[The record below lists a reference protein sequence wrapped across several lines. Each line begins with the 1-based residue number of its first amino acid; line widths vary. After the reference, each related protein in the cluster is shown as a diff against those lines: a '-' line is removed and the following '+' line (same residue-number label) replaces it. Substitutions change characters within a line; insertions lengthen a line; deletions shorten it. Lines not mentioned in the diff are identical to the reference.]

1 VERGVYFD
9 AWFPRQ
15 HNYHP
20 SLPARRLRMIEQ
32 LCEYR
37 ATTLV
42 WAALGG
48 GSISLPYMEQEA
60 FGQIDPRFRMYGFL
74 NDREF
79 VAECDRA
86 GIRVFGIVFEV
97 QGWEFPVELNAD
109 ESEIV
114 AMNELRGAGT
124 RGWMGLREFSQNRY
138 PKLWK
143 PLEDYFPEGL
153 RNSLGEP
160 VTDLLEECCSRDIH
174 GVPCHCLWV
183 EAPDREHACYA
194 MDRNNPVWRE
204 YLKAVI
210 RIQIDAGVHGVQLDE
225 AELPIT
231 SMQYGGCF
239 CRECMTQFREYLQGL
254 DPAPPELSGADLE
267 TFHYGEWLLE
277 QGFDFKE
284 GRERSPLFDH
294 YMRFQR
300 SAITR
305 YFGELADY
313 IRDYGRSRGREVLV
327 SGNFFNMFEH
337 YYALEPK
344 TDLLITEMRNTR
356 DRQPGW
362 YRYVA
367 GFAGRKPVIVV
378 ENPYGGV
385 VPELIEELGGGRAH
399 DRFRMSVYEAAA
411 LGTSMSLPY
420 GSWMGSEIQDAF
432 YAPHELC
439 VEIGGFLAQH
449 EALYSTES
457 AAEIGVVFSIES
469 SLAQEEAAR
478 AALANNRVNLLPD
491 QLAPFWAAS
500 EALCDAVQ
508 PYDVVMFPDGTLR
521 PDTVTP
527 ADLERYRT
535 LVLPDCAVM
544 TAQQAD
550 ALLGYLDGGGR
561 TVVVGRLGENLDAVR
576 RERLLAH
583 PSAIPIDAPEAV
595 PSALPDGPQV
605 IVPEGLDAA
614 IGLHRVA
621 DGVAVH
627 VLRYDYDAALD
638 RVPQLADLQLGVRL
652 TDMAVTGV
660 EAVPSGIGVDLRT
673 AGSLHTLRIRNV
685 PLYTIVILRTGDG

>member
-20 SLPARRLRMIEQ
+20 SLPARRLRMVEELEQ
-32 LCEYR
+32 YH

-48 GSISLPYMEQEA
+48 GSISLPYLEQEA
-60 FGQIDPRFRMYGFL
+60 FGSIDPRFRMYGFV
-74 NDREF
+74 NDSEF
-79 VAECDRA
+79 IAECDRA

-97 QGWEFPVELNAD
+97 QGWEFPVELDAD
-109 ESEIV
+109 EREV
-114 AMNELRGAGT
+114 LAMNELRGEGT
-124 RGWMGLREFSQNRY
+124 RGWLGLREFSADRY
-138 PKLWK
+138 PNLWK
-143 PLEDYFPEGL
+143 PLAHYFPDGL

-160 VTDLLEECCSRDIH
+160 VTDILEECCSRDIH
-174 GVPCHCLWV
+174 GAPCHCLWV

-239 CRECMTQFREYLQGL
+239 CRECMTQFRAYLAGL
-254 DPAPPELSGADLE
+254 EPAPPELQGVDLE
-267 TFHYGEWLLE
+267 SFHYGEWLLAK
-277 QGFDFKE
+277 GFDFKE
-284 GRERSPLFDH
+284 GRERSPLFEH

-300 SAITR
+300 AAITR

-313 IRDYGRSRGREVLV
+313 AREYGRSRGREVLV

-356 DRQPGW
+356 YRQPAW

-367 GFAGRKPVIVV
+367 GFAGGKPVIVV

-385 VPELIEELGGGRAH
+385 VPELIEQLGHGRGY
-399 DRFRMSVYEAAA
+399 DRFRMSVYEAFA

-420 GSWMGSEIQDAF
+420 GSWMGSEIEDAF

-439 VEIGGFLAQH
+439 VEIGRFLAEH

-457 AAEIGVVFSIES
+457 AAEVGVVFSVES

-478 AALANNRVNLLPD
+478 AALANNRLNVLPD
-491 QLAPFWAAS
+491 RLSPFWAAC
-500 EALCDAVQ
+500 EALCDALQ

-521 PDTVTP
+521 PDTVT
-527 ADLERYRT
+527 ASDLGRYRV
-535 LVLPDCAVM
+535 LVLPDCHSL
-544 TAQQAD
+544 TPHQAD
-550 ALLGYLDGGGR
+550 AVLGHLDAGGGAI
-561 TVVVGRLGENLDAVR
+561 VVGRLAENLDPGR
-576 RERLLAH
+576 RERLARH
-583 PSAIPIDAPEAV
+583 PRAVHAAAPEGV
-595 PSALPDGPQV
+595 PASLPDGPQV
-605 IVPEGLDAA
+605 RAPAGLDAA
-614 IGLHRVA
+614 IGLHRTA
-621 DGVAVH
+621 GGTAVH
-627 VLRYDYDAALD
+627 LLRYDYDEAAGRVPALD
-638 RVPQLADLQLGVRL
+638 RLELAIRSAGGFTHCRAL
-652 TDMAVTGV
+652 TPDGEIPSTLSAAGDVHTVTL
-660 EAVPSGIGVDLRT
+660 ER
-673 AGSLHTLRIRNV
+673 V
-685 PLYTIVILRTGDG
+685 PLYTVIQLTP

>member
-1 VERGVYFD
+1 VYFD

-15 HNYHP
+15 HCYHP
-20 SLPARRLRMIEQ
+20 SLPPRRLRMVEE
-32 LCEYR
+32 LRAYR

-48 GSISLPYMEQEA
+48 GSISLPYLEDEA
-60 FGQIDPRFRMYGFL
+60 FGGIDPRLRMYGFV

-79 VAECDRA
+79 IAECDRA
-86 GIRVFGIVFEV
+86 GIHVFGIVFEV
-97 QGWEFPVELNAD
+97 QGWEFPVELDAD
-109 ESEIV
+109 EREV
-114 AMNELRGAGT
+114 LAMNELRGEGT
-124 RGWMGLREFSQNRY
+124 RAWLGLREFSSDRY

-143 PLEDYFPEGL
+143 PLAHYFPDGL

-160 VTDLLEECCSRDIH
+160 VTDILEECCSRDIH
-174 GVPCHCLWV
+174 GAPCHCLWV

-239 CRECMTQFREYLQGL
+239 CRECMTQFREYLAGL
-254 DPAPPELSGADLE
+254 DPAPPELHGVDLD
-267 TFHYGEWLLE
+267 TFHYGEWLVA
-277 QGFDFKE
+277 QGYDFKE
-284 GRERSPLFDH
+284 GRERSPLFEH

-300 SAITR
+300 AAITR

-313 IRDYGRSRGREVLV
+313 ARGYGRSRGRDILV

-356 DRQPGW
+356 YRQPAW

-367 GFAGRKPVIVV
+367 GFAGKKPVIVV

-385 VPELIEELGGGRAH
+385 VPELIEQLGRGRGR

-411 LGTSMSLPY
+411 LGASMSLPY
-420 GSWMGSEIQDAF
+420 GSWMGSEIEDAF
-432 YAPHELC
+432 FAPHDLC
-439 VEIGGFLAQH
+439 VEIGEFLAGH
-449 EALYSTES
+449 EPLYSTES
-457 AAEIGVVFSIES
+457 AAEIGVVFSVES
-469 SLAQEEAAR
+469 SLAEEEAAR
-478 AALANNRVNLLPD
+478 AALANNRLNVLPD
-491 QLAPFWAAS
+491 RLSPFWAAS

-521 PDTVTP
+521 PDTVT
-527 ADLERYRT
+527 ASDLSRYT
-535 LVLPDCAVM
+535 VIVLPDCVFL
-544 TAQQAD
+544 TRHQAD
-550 ALLGYLDGGGR
+550 ALHGYLDAGGR
-561 TVVVGRLGENLDAVR
+561 AIVVGRLGENLAAGL
-576 RERLLAH
+576 RERLARH
-583 PSAIPIDAPEAV
+583 PRAVHVAAPEDV
-595 PSALPDGPQV
+595 PAALPDGPQV
-605 IVPEGLDAA
+605 SVTAGLDAA

-627 VLRYDYDAALD
+627 LLRYDHDEAADGVPVLDALELSVRLPAAL
-638 RVPQLADLQLGVRL
+638 VRCRAL
-652 TDMAVTGV
+652 TPAGEIASTMSREGAVYTVTV
-660 EAVPSGIGVDLRT
+660 ERA
-673 AGSLHTLRIRNV
+673 
-685 PLYTIVILRTGDG
+685 PLYTVIQLTF